1 MSFKGPKQ
9 TVARAAR
16 TADSIHGDTSE
27 EVVET
32 EKATSKNDE
41 KAPLAKAGNKVLFE
55 KCTHKCWDSMFSR
68 LQRIQKNK
76 TSKNWG

>member
-9 TVARAAR
+9 TLARAAR

-41 KAPLAKAGNKVLFE
+41 KAPLAKAGNKRNKKINVRVYKKIHILVLE
-55 KCTHKCWDSMFSR
+55 KV
-68 LQRIQKNK
+68 
-76 TSKNWG
+76 